1 MLEIIM
7 VLNVLQKS
15 QWFIKFVTVAF
26 HCLFYNLMLNFI
38 ISGEFFDVFFQRIWC
53 SMISNKVSIMILSLR
68 IIDDLYMNVDWNS
81 HLYLSHF

>member
-1 MLEIIM
+1 MFEIIM

-38 ISGEFFDVFFQRIWC
+38 ISGEFFDVFFQCIWC
-53 SMISNKVSIMILSLR
+53 SMISNKLILILQ
-68 IIDDLYMNVDWNS
+68 IIEVLYTNVDWNS
-81 HLYLSHF
+81 RLYLSHF